1 MKPDI
6 TRRDLIKLGAASAA
20 VLATGKVGGSV
31 AATDKLGVHGG
42 FGCGREGFL
51 TRDWRRKN
59 NDSFGLLELRDQRFH
74 DWLCREWPTG
84 QIGRSP

>member
-20 VLATGKVGGSV
+20 VLATGKVGGSSALAGTV
-31 AATDKLGVHGG
+31 
-42 FGCGREGFL
+42 EGFL
-51 TRDWRRKN
+51 TRDRRRKN